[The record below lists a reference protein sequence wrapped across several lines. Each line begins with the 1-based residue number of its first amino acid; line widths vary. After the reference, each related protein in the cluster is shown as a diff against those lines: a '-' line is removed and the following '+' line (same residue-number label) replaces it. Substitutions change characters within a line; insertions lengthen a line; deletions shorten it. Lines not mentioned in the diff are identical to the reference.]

1 MTHVRKSK
9 IVLDPG
15 FHAVDS
21 DVCVVDSRF
30 SVSGFWI
37 PIFSWI
43 PDSLGCI
50 LDPKTQDSRFQIPE
64 GNISRFSYMRQN

>member
-9 IVLDPG
+9 IELDPE

-21 DVCVVDSRF
+21 DVYVVDSRF